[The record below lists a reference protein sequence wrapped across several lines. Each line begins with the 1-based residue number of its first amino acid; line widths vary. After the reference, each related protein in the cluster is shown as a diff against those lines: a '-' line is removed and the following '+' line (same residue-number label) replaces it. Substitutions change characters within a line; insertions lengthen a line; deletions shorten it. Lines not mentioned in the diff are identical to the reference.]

1 MSKIVKALE
10 MAKEARLSRSLQ
22 RQKVAEEAAIA
33 AAAAARA
40 GAPTAPVETTVDAP
54 PVRRRMPGPR
64 KKPVPLK
71 ESRAPRAGHDIV
83 RRKSSRAV
91 IKTMEEVEPLGR
103 EELAKRKIIYPEME
117 NQRVLNVFRDLRT
130 TLLTIANGSNFSCLV
145 TSVVPKGGSSFVATN
160 LATAFSFDDTKTSLI
175 IDCNLNAPNPNLP
188 ISHVKVGLTEYL
200 EDDELKASDI
210 ICPTG
215 IPRMRAVSSGGRREI
230 PAEYFSS
237 DRMIEFLEEVQ
248 SRFRDRYTFLDGPS
262 TKESA
267 DVKLLSSLCDYIL
280 LVVPYARVTTSQVE
294 ATVRTI
300 DESKLIGVVFNN
312 EPY

>member
-22 RQKVAEEAAIA
+22 RQKAAEEAAVA
-33 AAAAARA
+33 AATAARA
-40 GAPTAPVETTVDAP
+40 GAPTAPVEARTKAP
-54 PVRRRMPGPR
+54 PQRKEPVPVKDSLGPR
-64 KKPVPLK
+64 T
-71 ESRAPRAGHDIV
+71 GHDIV

-91 IKTMEEVEPLGR
+91 IKTMDEVEPLSR
-103 EELAKRKIIYPEME
+103 VELADKKIIYPEME

-130 TLLTIANGSNFSCLV
+130 TLLTIADGSNFSCLV

-160 LATAFSFDDTKTSLI
+160 LATAFSFDDSKTSLI

-188 ISHVKVGLTEYL
+188 ISQVKVGLTEYL
-200 EDDELKASDI
+200 EDDELKAGDI
-210 ICPTG
+210 IRPTG

-248 SRFRDRYTFLDGPS
+248 GKFRDRYTFLDGPS

-300 DESKLIGVVFNN
+300 DQSKLIGVVFNN

>member
-22 RQKVAEEAAIA
+22 RQKVAEEAATA
-33 AAAAARA
+33 AAGTAAPINGPAVSADAR
-40 GAPTAPVETTVDAP
+40 PETPVH
-54 PVRRRMPGPR
+54 RR
-64 KKPVPLK
+64 KPVAVQD
-71 ESRAPRAGHDIV
+71 STRPRTGHDIV

-91 IKTMEEVEPLGR
+91 IKTMDEVEPLGR
-103 EELAKRKIIYPEME
+103 GELAAKKIIYPEME

-130 TLLTIANGSNFSCLV
+130 TLLTIADGSNFSCLV

-160 LATAFSFDDTKTSLI
+160 LATAFSFDDSKTSLV
-175 IDCNLNAPNPNLP
+175 IDCNLNAPNPSLP
-188 ISHVKVGLTEYL
+188 ISQVKVGLTEYL
-200 EDDELKASDI
+200 EDDGLKASDI
-210 ICPTG
+210 IRPTG
-215 IPRMRAVSSGGRREI
+215 IRRMRAVSSGGRREI

-248 SRFRDRYTFLDGPS
+248 GRFRDRYTFLDGPS
-262 TKESA
+262 TEESA

-300 DESKLIGVVFNN
+300 DQSKLIGVVFNN